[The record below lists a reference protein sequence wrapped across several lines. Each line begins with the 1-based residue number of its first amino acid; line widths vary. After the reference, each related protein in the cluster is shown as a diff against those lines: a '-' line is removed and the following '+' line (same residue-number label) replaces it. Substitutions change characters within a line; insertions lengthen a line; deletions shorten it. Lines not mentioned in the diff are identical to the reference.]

1 MTYPAFGKIP
11 RWNREVVLTEKVDGT
26 NGLVAIREARD
37 EWPAGRTRPAR
48 TALLD
53 DGTEVAAG
61 SRKRWLTP
69 ESDNFGFA
77 QWVWDHAGELAALG
91 SGNHYGEWYGKGIQR
106 NYGLPEKRFMLFN
119 VSKWADDNEAGNKRP
134 DCCEVATVLARC
146 AADDLTD
153 VLGAHLATMEAY
165 GSAHVPGFQRPEGI
179 VLYHTAGNHLYKVT
193 FEGDRAKTD
202 DGFVVQPAGKEWLG
216 LGENGLRDL
225 VTSPIDPKEVTRN
238 VLQQWTNKE
247 IGTDQFETEVVEPD
261 KRFTITANAMGTVR
275 EKVAA

>member
-11 RWNREVVLTEKVDGT
+11 RWNREVVLTEKIDGT
-26 NGLVAIREARD
+26 NGLVAVRKAGD
-37 EWPAGRTRPAR
+37 GWPEGRTRPPR
-48 TALLD
+48 SVVFT

-77 QWVWDHAGELAALG
+77 QWVWDNAEALAQLG

-106 NYGLPEKRFMLFN
+106 NYGLTERRFMLFN
-119 VSKWADDNEAGNKRP
+119 VAKWGDDSDNVRP
-134 DCCEVATVLARC
+134 KVCEVATVLARC
-146 AADDLTD
+146 AADDLPD
-153 VLGAHLATMEAY
+153 VLSANLATMEMF
-165 GSAHVPGFQRPEGI
+165 GSAHVPGFKRPEGI

-193 FEGDRAKTD
+193 LEGDRAKTP
-202 DGFVVQPAGKEWLG
+202 DGYVVQPAESKWLG
-216 LGENGLRDL
+216 LGKDGLRDL

-261 KRFTITANAMGTVR
+261 ERFTITATAKGEVR